1 MYITKFLPRVDESK
15 KQQEA
20 GKDAEKASDVKSEE
34 HEKKEHHEEEKAAEK
49 KKQHHGQH
57 TSLDLTLTGKKQQEA
72 EKDAEKASDVKWDE
86 HEKKEHHEEEKAA
99 EKKKKQHDGPHTSLD
114 LTLMGKKQQ
123 DAEKKQ
129 HHEQHA
135 SLETTLMDTGHE
147 EKKGSGGGPEHTWAP
162 TPGPTPEPLSAMKA
176 SVAETEEAIK
186 TLKQREEEIKEYAPN
201 AFRGLVLRTTEDDL
215 AILETRL
222 KALKKQ
228 VAADQALEKKESKI
242 QAREEK
248 ANEKELEKEEKKDK
262 NEKSSHHH
270 HSALFARLYSK
281 MNMTSTLTESEDSAE
296 TVRMDRAALL
306 ALEHS
311 AGGVYWAKTGVCC
324 AIGVIVAM
332 FLSFTGRAPL
342 LRRPTVNV
350 DQAPLLG

>member
-1 MYITKFLPRVDESK
+1 MYITKFLPRVDESR

-20 GKDAEKASDVKSEE
+20 EKDAEKASDVKWDE
-34 HEKKEHHEEEKAAEK
+34 HEKKEHHEKEKAAEK

-162 TPGPTPEPLSAMKA
+162 TPGPTWEPS
-176 SVAETEEAIK
+176 K
-186 TLKQREEEIKEYAPN
+186 TTP
-201 AFRGLVLRTTEDDL
+201 
-215 AILETRL
+215 
-222 KALKKQ
+222 
-228 VAADQALEKKESKI
+228 
-242 QAREEK
+242 
-248 ANEKELEKEEKKDK
+248 
-262 NEKSSHHH
+262 
-270 HSALFARLYSK
+270 
-281 MNMTSTLTESEDSAE
+281 
-296 TVRMDRAALL
+296 
-306 ALEHS
+306 
-311 AGGVYWAKTGVCC
+311 W
-324 AIGVIVAM
+324 
-332 FLSFTGRAPL
+332 
-342 LRRPTVNV
+342 
-350 DQAPLLG
+350 